1 MEKVEKSSTRFL
13 VLVVFACLALACG
26 VGKGEEETLSLE
38 VPPRVP
44 NGLEEDL
51 GIPSENPMTAAK
63 VELGKLLFFDPR
75 LSRDFTISCATCHN
89 PALGFTDGL
98 PTSTGI
104 GNQRGNR
111 NAPTV
116 INTTYHPHQFWD
128 GRAPTLE
135 AQALGPIQNPIEMG
149 NSLEGAVKTIGEI
162 EGYRR
167 RFQEV
172 FGGEVTAERIAMAI
186 ATFERTVLSGNTLW
200 DRFNLGETDALTPA
214 ARGGWELF
222 RGRANC
228 TSCHVGSLL
237 TDFDFHNLGV
247 GMATDN
253 PDLGRFRVTGV
264 ERDRGA
270 FKTPTLREIGRTAP
284 YMHDGSL
291 KTIREV
297 IDFYDRGGE
306 PNRWLDRSM
315 QPLHLSANEKVMLQ
329 EFLLSLEGEPE
340 IVVKIPR
347 LPDLQ
352 ADPPEK

>member
-1 MEKVEKSSTRFL
+1 MEKPAARFL
-13 VLVVFACLALACG
+13 IAAVFGCLALACG
-26 VGKGEEETLSLE
+26 ARGGEEETLSLE
-38 VPPRVP
+38 IPPRIP
-44 NGLEEDL
+44 SGLEEDL
-51 GIPSENPMTAAK
+51 MIPSDNPMTAAK

-89 PALGFTDGL
+89 PALGFADGL

-116 INTTYHPHQFWD
+116 INSTYLPHQFWD

-135 AQALGPIQNPIEMG
+135 AQALGPIQNPLEMG
-149 NSLEGAVKTIGEI
+149 NRMEDAVETIGEI
-162 EGYRR
+162 EGYRQ

-186 ATFERTVLSGNTLW
+186 ATFERTVLSGNSPW

-214 ARGGWELF
+214 AREGWELF

-247 GMATDN
+247 GMATED
-253 PDLGRFRVTGV
+253 PDLGRFRVTAV
-264 ERDRGA
+264 ESDRGA
-270 FKTPTLREIGRTAP
+270 FKTPTLRDIGRTAP

-291 KTIREV
+291 KTIQEV
-297 IDFYDRGGE
+297 IEFYDRGGE
-306 PNRWLDRSM
+306 PNQWLDRSM
-315 QPLHLSANEKVMLQ
+315 QPLRLSANEKEILQ
-329 EFLLSLEGEPE
+329 AFLLSLAGEPE
-340 IVVKIPR
+340 MVVKPPR
-347 LPDLQ
+347 LPDLH
-352 ADPPEK
+352 ADPSGE